1 MAVAPSPRPMRRS
14 GVVLP
19 EDPSDE
25 ELARN
30 WTLSESDR
38 REVLLC
44 RGEEN
49 RLRFALQLCVLRW
62 YGRPLEPEESA
73 PIRII
78 NYLGAQLELPPVL
91 LIGGIRR
98 VATETEYAER
108 IRRHLG
114 YIRFHADLQRELA
127 NWVAERIPQGIS
139 LEEVTQQAERWLRE
153 RCVVL
158 PRSAVFA
165 RLLAAQCRRA
175 EKGLYTLLA
184 QQVPAALWPEMD
196 GLLEVP
202 QSSNR
207 SHLFRL
213 KEYPPEGKPD
223 TIAAFLEN
231 YTWLKQIGVAEIRFR
246 GCHRALVRQF
256 AWSVRR
262 NDAWHLR
269 AYPDEKRHAL
279 LGCFLVEAVKTILDH
294 AIEMNDQYLIG
305 MCRRSESAYESDL
318 IDARKRAQRG
328 NEQMLDAMEILLDS
342 SRPRLEALN
351 MLFEKIPAED
361 LLQAVSDCRALRQV
375 ELFGYA
381 EALESRLSH
390 LNRYQPQFF
399 ELPFE
404 AQRGSDSLLSALN
417 IARRLYHGELASL
430 PADAPLS
437 FVEADLRAPIKRDN
451 GPLRQHTWEIALGL
465 AVRDHLQSGDLY
477 LSESRNHGHFWNL
490 VYDQTRWEQERQQ
503 GFALLSLPGNADPAL
518 EHLELEL
525 NRVAAE
531 AQQGLAPNPFA
542 AVRQGRLKLKQPDRL
557 ETLESTEQLRRLF
570 KSLLGRIRIEHLLRE
585 VDDRCRFTEAFRC
598 TGRKPSARAV
608 LLATLIAHGTN
619 LGISAMGHSAEGI
632 TVDMLRQASQWF
644 FNEETLKAA
653 NKILVDY
660 HYHLPLA
667 TLWGT
672 GQRSSSDGQRFRLR
686 QTSLLGAF
694 YPRYFGYYDQALS
707 VYSHLSDQLSVFSNQ
722 VISCRKHESLYVP
735 SGLLLNDTIL
745 QPQFHH
751 TDTGGVTDHIFALC
765 HLLGIEFMPR
775 IKDLPDQSLFK
786 LDRHQKYGELDC
798 LFDETVPRDLI
809 SEQWDQMVRVAVSLK
824 NRVAPPEVVVERLAS
839 AVPADRLAKALTAYG
854 RIIKTIY
861 ILRYMQD
868 DKLRRVVQLQLNRG
882 EARHSLARWLFFA
895 HRGEF
900 RDGDLNEI
908 MNKTSCLSLL
918 CNATVV
924 WNTIRMQKIVDQLRS
939 SGQTVRDE
947 DLARIWPLLHEHIL
961 PNGIY
966 DFAGC

>member
-246 GCHRALVRQF
+246 GCHPALVRQF

-269 AYPDEKRHAL
+269 AYPDEKR
-279 LGCFLVEAVKTILDH
+279 
-294 AIEMNDQYLIG
+294 
-305 MCRRSESAYESDL
+305 
-318 IDARKRAQRG
+318 
-328 NEQMLDAMEILLDS
+328 
-342 SRPRLEALN
+342 PRLA
-351 MLFEKIPAED
+351 
-361 LLQAVSDCRALRQV
+361 
-375 ELFGYA
+375 
-381 EALESRLSH
+381 
-390 LNRYQPQFF
+390 
-399 ELPFE
+399 
-404 AQRGSDSLLSALN
+404 
-417 IARRLYHGELASL
+417 
-430 PADAPLS
+430 
-437 FVEADLRAPIKRDN
+437 
-451 GPLRQHTWEIALGL
+451 GL
-465 AVRDHLQSGDLY
+465 
-477 LSESRNHGHFWNL
+477 
-490 VYDQTRWEQERQQ
+490 
-503 GFALLSLPGNADPAL
+503 LPG
-518 EHLELEL
+518 
-525 NRVAAE
+525 R
-531 AQQGLAPNPFA
+531 
-542 AVRQGRLKLKQPDRL
+542 GR
-557 ETLESTEQLRRLF
+557 E
-570 KSLLGRIRIEHLLRE
+570 
-585 VDDRCRFTEAFRC
+585 
-598 TGRKPSARAV
+598 
-608 LLATLIAHGTN
+608 N
-619 LGISAMGHSAEGI
+619 HS
-632 TVDMLRQASQWF
+632 RSRHR
-644 FNEETLKAA
+644 NE
-653 NKILVDY
+653 
-660 HYHLPLA
+660 
-667 TLWGT
+667 
-672 GQRSSSDGQRFRLR
+672 
-686 QTSLLGAF
+686 
-694 YPRYFGYYDQALS
+694 
-707 VYSHLSDQLSVFSNQ
+707 
-722 VISCRKHESLYVP
+722 
-735 SGLLLNDTIL
+735 
-745 QPQFHH
+745 
-751 TDTGGVTDHIFALC
+751 
-765 HLLGIEFMPR
+765 
-775 IKDLPDQSLFK
+775 
-786 LDRHQKYGELDC
+786 
-798 LFDETVPRDLI
+798 
-809 SEQWDQMVRVAVSLK
+809 
-824 NRVAPPEVVVERLAS
+824 
-839 AVPADRLAKALTAYG
+839 
-854 RIIKTIY
+854 
-861 ILRYMQD
+861 
-868 DKLRRVVQLQLNRG
+868 
-882 EARHSLARWLFFA
+882 
-895 HRGEF
+895 
-900 RDGDLNEI
+900 
-908 MNKTSCLSLL
+908 
-918 CNATVV
+918 
-924 WNTIRMQKIVDQLRS
+924 
-939 SGQTVRDE
+939 
-947 DLARIWPLLHEHIL
+947 
-961 PNGIY
+961 
-966 DFAGC
+966 